1 VRDLAV
7 LFVHLIATVAK
18 LLGRGGA
25 RSVVANSLLLKHQLL
40 ILNRSRERAP
50 KPSMSAASRTRR
62 RPHVQPI
69 RRQPNP
75 GFLRFISAAQGRPL
89 PRYVEDEFEAYLK
102 CGRLEEGFLADAG
115 PAEGRCCSS
124 L

>member
-50 KPSMSAASRTRR
+50 KPSMSAASTDT
-62 RPHVQPI
+62 P
-69 RRQPNP
+69 
-75 GFLRFISAAQGRPL
+75 SAACSTHST
-89 PRYVEDEFEAYLK
+89 A
-102 CGRLEEGFLADAG
+102 
-115 PAEGRCCSS
+115 AESGIPS
-124 L
+124 LHFGSPGSAIAALRGG